1 MAPDPGSVPLDPEF
15 VPQFGPPD
23 EDWPE
28 SDSADGA
35 LPDHAPP
42 TVDAAP
48 GWPPPSRTTTLANH
62 LIVSGATGL
71 VVAVTGVVVVL
82 ARRRRW

>member
-1 MAPDPGSVPLDPEF
+1 MAPEPGSVPLEPEF

-23 EDWPE
+23 DDWVAP
-28 SDSADGA
+28 DAADGA
-35 LPDHAPP
+35 GAPHAAP

-48 GWPPPSRTTTLANH
+48 GWSPPERTALANH

-71 VVAVTGVVVVL
+71 LVAVTGVVVLV

>member
-1 MAPDPGSVPLDPEF
+1 VAPEPGSVPLEPEF

-28 SDSADGA
+28 AEPGD
-35 LPDHAPP
+35 APSGHTP
-42 TVDAAP
+42 AAVDAAP
-48 GWPPPSRTTTLANH
+48 GWSPRANTTAIANH
-62 LIVSGATGL
+62 LIVSGAAGI
-71 VVAVTGVVVVL
+71 VVAVTGVAVLL